1 MLYINSLPP
10 TIDGHPAIWPVLGMA
25 QLDGRCTYVGLA
37 QAQHGPMGIRPLPA
51 WPDEGVMPRLLL
63 WFTMPTRRQY

>member
-1 MLYINSLPP
+1 
-10 TIDGHPAIWPVLGMA
+10 MA

-51 WPDEGVMPRLLL
+51 WPDEGVMPRPLL
-63 WFTMPTRRQY
+63 WFTMQAVLVEACEGPSQ